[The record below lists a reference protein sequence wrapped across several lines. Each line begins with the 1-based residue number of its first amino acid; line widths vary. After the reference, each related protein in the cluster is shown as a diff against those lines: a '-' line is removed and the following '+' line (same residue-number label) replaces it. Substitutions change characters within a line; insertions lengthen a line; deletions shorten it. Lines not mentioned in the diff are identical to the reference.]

1 MLLGTLNR
9 SLISNLA
16 KMLLSLIR
24 ETRLSK
30 SAGDRFLRRL
40 SLMKKIHTGY
50 SSLKK
55 IINVNLLELHH

>member
-30 SAGDRFLRRL
+30 SAVDRFLR